1 MEWTSVISIVI
12 SATMMIIAIVTLS
25 RNGRKDRKNEYVEES
40 QKIEGIRESLIK
52 ANMKLDQLCATTVE
66 TRSDIKAMNEYINSV
81 EKRVSVLEENI
92 KAAWVRIDEL
102 KEKNK

>member
-81 EKRVSVLEENI
+81 EKRVSVLEENV
-92 KAAWVRIDEL
+92 KAVWIRIDEL

>member
-25 RNGRKDRKNEYVEES
+25 RNGRKDIKNEYVEES

-81 EKRVSVLEENI
+81 EKRVSVLEENV
-92 KAAWVRIDEL
+92 KAAWNRIDEL
-102 KEKNK
+102 KERK

>member
-12 SATMMIIAIVTLS
+12 SATMMVIAIVTLS

-66 TRSDIKAMNEYINSV
+66 TRSDIKSMNEYINSV

-92 KAAWVRIDEL
+92 KAAWIRIDEL
-102 KEKNK
+102 KERK

>member
-102 KEKNK
+102 KEKNA

>member
-92 KAAWVRIDEL
+92 KAAWIRIDEL

>member
-12 SATMMIIAIVTLS
+12 SATMMIIAIITLS
-25 RNGRKDRKNEYVEES
+25 RNGRKDRRNEYVEETQQMQS
-40 QKIEGIRESLIK
+40 IEKSLIK
-52 ANMKLDQLCATTVE
+52 VNMKLDQLCTTTTE

-102 KEKNK
+102 KERR

>member
-25 RNGRKDRKNEYVEES
+25 RNGRKDRKNEYVEETQQMQS
-40 QKIEGIRESLIK
+40 IKESLIK
-52 ANMKLDQLCATTVE
+52 VNMKLDQVCTTTVE

-81 EKRVSVLEENI
+81 EKRVSVLEENV
-92 KAAWVRIDEL
+92 KAAWIRIDEL
-102 KEKNK
+102 KERK

>member
-12 SATMMIIAIVTLS
+12 SATMMIIAIITLS
-25 RNGRKDRKNEYVEES
+25 RNGRKDRKNEYVEETQQMQS
-40 QKIEGIRESLIK
+40 IEKSLIK
-52 ANMKLDQLCATTVE
+52 VNMKLDQLCTTTTE

-92 KAAWVRIDEL
+92 KAAWIRIDEL
-102 KEKNK
+102 KERK